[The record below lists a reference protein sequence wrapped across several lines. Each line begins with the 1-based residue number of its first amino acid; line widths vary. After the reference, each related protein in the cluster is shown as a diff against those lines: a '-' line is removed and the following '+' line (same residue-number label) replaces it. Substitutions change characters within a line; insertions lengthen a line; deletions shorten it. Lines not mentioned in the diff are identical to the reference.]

1 MILCHLSFVLTT
13 LQVKTVHDYRQQ
25 VGELLGR
32 AALALKHKDAEKTFY
47 NLKCL
52 DGEEWTKLL
61 ILPPEF
67 ERKCRLVYKSV
78 PKTPLVQL
86 LSQSQHLITYNT
98 MEDEEHPAGSSCV
111 TSQVEKCMRMLIL
124 SSKSNVA
131 GWSGGSHLLRL
142 LLPRLRKL

>member
-1 MILCHLSFVLTT
+1 MVYCGTSYELFTTGYMILCHLSFVLTP

-61 ILPPEF
+61 ILPPES

-86 LSQSQHLITYNT
+86 LSQSQHLIT
-98 MEDEEHPAGSSCV
+98 
-111 TSQVEKCMRMLIL
+111 
-124 SSKSNVA
+124 
-131 GWSGGSHLLRL
+131 
-142 LLPRLRKL
+142 